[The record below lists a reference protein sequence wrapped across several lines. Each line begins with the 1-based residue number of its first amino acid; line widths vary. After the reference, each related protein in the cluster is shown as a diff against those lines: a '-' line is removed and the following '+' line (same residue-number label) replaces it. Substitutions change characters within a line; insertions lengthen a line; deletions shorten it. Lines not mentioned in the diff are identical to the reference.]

1 MSNAK
6 YISYVQSTKFNEK
19 WKVEIWDTSYTTGAS
34 TEIATSSPPILNYE
48 SQNDKRYASIKGSS
62 LSVPIIVDNSTLENW
77 LFNDVQLAKEERFY
91 CHLYKW
97 NTSTNLY
104 EVYWIGVL
112 LHDLNQREDAAYPY
126 TYELKFT
133 DGLARLKD
141 FKFTELADPTNALSY
156 TPQTLNWYLW
166 QCLQYTPIYFRIT
179 ILDTLYSNSVN
190 FYEYNMVVS
199 GTHWSTNV
207 DPLDETTVY
216 PKAFC
221 NTLSNGQLEAFSF
234 YDILEQILMLFDA
247 RIILAKGYFHII
259 SRNNYTNASWK
270 ERKYLAD
277 STYLGQTLVAWDS
290 NINQTSE
297 WASSGTNCWQ
307 YFPAIKTAR
316 RKFNTQ
322 NVSIVYASSNLFH
335 TTLYP
340 LHIGQISGGKLLQFT
355 SKLNLRTR
363 LINILLPLSG
373 SYYKCEIQ
381 FKVGAYYLKTNPST
395 NEVTWT
401 TSSASRYILDIPCID
416 YLFDFS
422 INIITPILPSGTNT
436 NATIIVTDVDF
447 ISSFGTTLLT
457 QTINE
462 WDGSFSSGGTI
473 KSTFNVIADSTSLNY
488 YNASANGNNYISYE
502 VDSIS
507 GLINSE
513 DIELPESFL
522 GDNNKGLNGS
532 LYTGS
537 KFAPQI
543 STAQW
548 KTDGGGTAYDI
559 NELLLIETIAP
570 QYYPNP
576 RYQGNLITNGHP
588 YDRYLYQEDYYILNG
603 GELNL
608 ESMEWSGEWFKI
620 YRNISTIDTHGGVEI
635 EQGGGNQSEF
645 ASLNQGIRN
654 EQRRESYYDSERI
667 IAPITETLTGTK
679 TAIKATVL
687 RDLKDGDKIIL
698 IPSYAGDIVECEL
711 SADISISD
719 SEIPI
724 ISQTF
729 TDDIPAGSLIFV
741 PFNKPVLDTM
751 RVNGLAMFDGNVN
764 FDGIPTSD
772 PHINGRIYRDGSHN
786 LKISNG

>member
-1 MSNAK
+1 MSNPK
-6 YISYVQSTKFNEK
+6 YITYVQSTKFNEK
-19 WKVEIWDTSYTTGAS
+19 WKVEIWDTDYTIGPS

-62 LSVPIIVDNSTLENW
+62 LSIPIIVDNSTLETW
-77 LFNDVQLAKEERFY
+77 LFNQVQLAKEERFY

-104 EVYWIGVL
+104 ELYWIGVL

-141 FKFTELADPTNALSY
+141 FRFTELADTTNALSY
-156 TPQTLNWYLW
+156 TPQTLNWYLYE
-166 QCLQYTPIYFRIT
+166 CLKRTPF
-179 ILDTLYSNSVN
+179 YSRVSAGTQFYGSSVN
-190 FYEYNMVVS
+190 FYEYNMVTS

-207 DPLDETTVY
+207 DPLDQTTVY

-234 YDILEQILMLFDA
+234 YDILEQILTLFDA
-247 RIILAKGYFHII
+247 RIILAQPYFRII

-270 ERKYLAD
+270 ERTYLAD
-277 STYLGQTLVAWDS
+277 GSFEAQTLVAWDS
-290 NINQTSE
+290 NINQSIE
-297 WASSGTNCWQ
+297 WASSGQNCWQ
-307 YFPAIKTAR
+307 YFPAIKSAR
-316 RKFNTQ
+316 RNFNTT
-322 NVSIVYASSNLFH
+322 NVNLVYASSNVFDN
-335 TTLYP
+335 TLNPSYVGD
-340 LHIGQISGGKLLQFT
+340 IIGGKQMQILGDFNLKKIGSTGVGMSGHYFT
-355 SKLNLRTR
+355 VKIKIKVGNYYLNLNT
-363 LINILLPLSG
+363 
-373 SYYKCEIQ
+373 
-381 FKVGAYYLKTNPST
+381 ST
-395 NEVTWT
+395 NVLSWSTN
-401 TSSASRYILDIPCID
+401 SGNRYVLNIPVIS
-416 YLFDFS
+416 FNSIFS
-422 INIITPILPSGTNT
+422 VNIITPPLPSGTHINAEILATDMYFDDGWSVYTMTQNTYIWEET
-436 NATIIVTDVDF
+436 NAGIWHFASIPNTSIF
-447 ISSFGTTLLT
+447 KF
-457 QTINE
+457 
-462 WDGSFSSGGTI
+462 
-473 KSTFNVIADSTSLNY
+473 FNSNID
-488 YNASANGNNYISYE
+488 ANSISYE

-513 DIELPESFL
+513 DIELPESFI
-522 GDNNKGLNGS
+522 GDNNKGANGS

-537 KFAPQI
+537 KFAPLI
-543 STAQW
+543 STASW

-588 YDRYLYQEDYYILNG
+588 YNRYLYQSDYYILNG

-620 YRNISTIDTHGGVEI
+620 YKNISTIDTHGGVEI
-635 EQGGGNQSEF
+635 EEGGNTTAGF

-654 EQRRESYYDSERI
+654 QQRRGNYYDAERI
-667 IAPITETLTGTK
+667 VAGITETLTGTK

-687 RDLKDGDKIIL
+687 RALKDGDKIIL
-698 IPSYAGDIVECEL
+698 IPSFSGDIVECEL
-711 SADISISD
+711 SADIAVSN

-729 TDDIPAGSLIFV
+729 TEDIPAGSLIFV
-741 PFNKPVLDTM
+741 PFNKPVLDTL
-751 RVNGLAMFDGNVN
+751 RVNGLAMFDGNLS

-772 PHINGRIYRDGSHN
+772 PHINGRVYRDGSHN

>member
-1 MSNAK
+1 MSNPR

-19 WKVEIWDTSYTTGAS
+19 WKVEIWDTSYTTGPS

-48 SQNDKRYASIKGSS
+48 SQNDKRYAGIKGSS
-62 LSVPIIVDNSTLENW
+62 LSVPIIVDNSSLENW

-97 NTSTNLY
+97 NTSTSIY
-104 EVYWIGVL
+104 ELYWIGVL

-141 FKFTELADPTNALSY
+141 FKFTDLADTTNALSY
-156 TPQTLNWYLW
+156 TPQTLNWYLYE
-166 QCLQYTPIYFRIT
+166 CLKRTPFYFRVSSGT
-179 ILDTLYSNSVN
+179 QLYGSSVN
-190 FYEYNMVVS
+190 FYEYNMVTS

-221 NTLSNGQLEAFSF
+221 KTLSNGQLEAFSF
-234 YDILEQILMLFDA
+234 YDILEQILTLFDA
-247 RIILAKGYFHII
+247 RIILAQPYFRII

-270 ERKYLAD
+270 ERTYLAD
-277 STYLGQTLVAWDS
+277 GTFEAQTLVAWDS

-316 RKFNTQ
+316 RKFNTN
-322 NVSIVYASSNLFH
+322 NVNLIYPSSNIFDNNLNPLHRGDIIGGKQMQFNGRFKCVSVYASAI
-335 TTLYP
+335 YP
-340 LHIGQISGGKLLQFT
+340 ETYISIDIK
-355 SKLNLRTR
+355 
-363 LINILLPLSG
+363 
-373 SYYKCEIQ
+373 
-381 FKVGAYYLKTNPST
+381 FKVGNYYLKLDLTTRALSWST
-395 NEVTWT
+395 N
-401 TSSASRYILDIPCID
+401 SSNRYNIELPIFN
-416 YLFDFS
+416 LNFDFS
-422 INIITPILPSGTNT
+422 INIITPVLPSGVNVDAEIEVTNIVYYMNIWNVKT
-436 NATIIVTDVDF
+436 LSQTGARWEGLPANYPIITIDAIAN
-447 ISSFGTTLLT
+447 SSFLNFYNGTND
-457 QTINE
+457 Q
-462 WDGSFSSGGTI
+462 
-473 KSTFNVIADSTSLNY
+473 
-488 YNASANGNNYISYE
+488 NYIGYE

-513 DIELPESFL
+513 DIELPESYL

-576 RYQGNLITNGHP
+576 RYQGNLITNGDP
-588 YDRYLYQEDYYILNG
+588 FNRYLYQSDYYILNG

-635 EQGGGNQSEF
+635 EQGGSSQSEF

-654 EQRRESYYDSERI
+654 EQRRENYYDSERI
-667 IAPITETLTGTK
+667 IGAITETLSGTE

-687 RDLKDGDKIIL
+687 RNLKDGDKIIL
-698 IPSYAGDIVECEL
+698 IPSYSGDIVECEL
-711 SADISISD
+711 SADIAVDD

-751 RVNGLAMFDGNVN
+751 RVNGLAMFDGNIS

-772 PHINGRIYRDGSHN
+772 PHINGRVYRDGFHN

>member
-1 MSNAK
+1 MSNPK

-19 WKVEIWDTSYTTGAS
+19 WKVEIWDTSYTTGPS

-91 CHLYKW
+91 AHLYKW
-97 NTSTNLY
+97 NTSTSIY
-104 EVYWIGVL
+104 ELYWIGVL

-141 FKFTELADPTNALSY
+141 FKFTELADSTNALSY
-156 TPQTLNWYLW
+156 TPQTLNWYLYE
-166 QCLQYTPIYFRIT
+166 CLKRTPF
-179 ILDTLYSNSVN
+179 YSRVSAGTQFYGSSVN
-190 FYEYNMVVS
+190 FYEYNMVNS
-199 GTHWSTNV
+199 GTHWYTNV
-207 DPLDETTVY
+207 DPLDQTSVY

-221 NTLSNGQLEAFSF
+221 KTISNGQLEAFSF

-247 RIILAKGYFHII
+247 RIILAQPYFRII

-270 ERKYLAD
+270 ERTYLAD
-277 STYLGQTLVAWDS
+277 GSFEAQTLVAWDS

-307 YFPAIKTAR
+307 YFPAIKSAKR
-316 RKFNTQ
+316 HFNTT
-322 NVSIVYASSNLFH
+322 NVNLVYPSSNVFDD
-335 TTLYP
+335 TNKP
-340 LHIGQISGGKLLQFT
+340 SHIGDIVGGKQMQILGNFNLKKIGSTGTGVSGHYFT
-355 SKLNLRTR
+355 VKIKIKVGNYYLNLNT
-363 LINILLPLSG
+363 
-373 SYYKCEIQ
+373 
-381 FKVGAYYLKTNPST
+381 ST
-395 NEVTWT
+395 NVLSWSTN
-401 TSSASRYILDIPCID
+401 SGNRYVLDIPVIS
-416 YLFDFS
+416 FDSIFS
-422 INIITPILPSGTNT
+422 LNIITPTLPNGTHT
-436 NATIIVTDVDF
+436 NAEITATDMFFNDSWSVY
-447 ISSFGTTLLT
+447 TMT
-457 QTINE
+457 QNTYIWQETNAGI
-462 WDGSFSSGGTI
+462 WHFASIPNTSIF
-473 KSTFNVIADSTSLNY
+473 KFFNSNIDS
-488 YNASANGNNYISYE
+488 NYISYE
-502 VDSIS
+502 VDSIN

-513 DIELPESFL
+513 DIELSESFL
-522 GDNNKGLNGS
+522 GDNNKGSNGS

-588 YDRYLYQEDYYILNG
+588 YNRYLYQSDYYILNG

-620 YRNISTIDTHGGVEI
+620 YKNISTIDTHGGVEI
-635 EQGGGNQSEF
+635 EEGGNTTAEF

-654 EQRRESYYDSERI
+654 EQRRESYYDAERI
-667 IAPITETLTGTK
+667 VAGITETLTGTK
-679 TAIKATVL
+679 TVIKASVL
-687 RDLKDGDKIIL
+687 RALKDGDKIIL
-698 IPSYAGDIVECEL
+698 IPSFSGDIVECEL
-711 SADISISD
+711 SADIAVND
-719 SEIPI
+719 TEIPI

-741 PFNKPVLDTM
+741 PFNKPVLNTV
-751 RVNGLAMFDGNVN
+751 RVNGLAMFDGNLS

-772 PHINGRIYRDGSHN
+772 PHINGRVYRDGSHN

>member
-1 MSNAK
+1 MSNPK

-62 LSVPIIVDNSTLENW
+62 LSVPIIVDYSTLENW

-104 EVYWIGVL
+104 EIYWIGVL

-141 FKFTELADPTNALSY
+141 FKFTELADSTNPLSY

-221 NTLSNGQLEAFSF
+221 NTLSNGQLEAFTF

-259 SRNNYTNASWK
+259 SRNNYNNASWK

-290 NINQTSE
+290 DINQTDE
-297 WASSGTNCWQ
+297 WASSGTNVWQ

-316 RKFNTQ
+316 RKFNTNNDSLVGQ
-322 NVSIVYASSNLFH
+322 STNIFH
-335 TTLYP
+335 DLSPLYP
-340 LHIGQISGGKLLQFT
+340 TYTGTISGGKQMSFISRFHCEITAPALAIFGGT
-355 SKLNLRTR
+355 NYFK
-363 LINILLPLSG
+363 I
-373 SYYKCEIQ
+373 EIQ
-381 FKVGAYYLKTNPST
+381 FNVGSYYLKTNRTTGELSWT
-395 NEVTWT
+395 T
-401 TSSASRYILDIPCID
+401 TSSDTFYIEIPVTNTI
-416 YLFDFS
+416 FDFV
-422 INIITPILPSGTNT
+422 INIVTPLLPLGTNT
-436 NATIIVTDVDF
+436 NALINTTSINFFYITSNILLSQSGNIWSNGTL
-447 ISSFGTTLLT
+447 ISCFFDSVK
-457 QTINE
+457 
-462 WDGSFSSGGTI
+462 D
-473 KSTFNVIADSTSLNY
+473 STFLTFFNNT
-488 YNASANGNNYISYE
+488 NANNYISYE
-502 VDSIS
+502 VDSTS

-513 DIELPESFL
+513 DIELPESYL

-537 KFAPQI
+537 KYAPQI

-576 RYQGNLITNGHP
+576 RYQGNIITNGDP
-588 YDRYLYQEDYYILNG
+588 FNRYLYQEDYYILNG

-620 YRNISTIDTHGGVEI
+620 YRNVSTVDTHGGVEI
-635 EQGGGNQSEF
+635 EQGGGTTRDL

-654 EQRRESYYDSERI
+654 NQKSIGYYNTERI
-667 IAPITETLTGTK
+667 VAAVTDTISGT
-679 TAIKATVL
+679 ASDINCTVL
-687 RDLKDGDKIIL
+687 RDLKAGDNIII
-698 IPSYAGDIVECEL
+698 IPSYSGDIVECE
-711 SADISISD
+711 ISTDCNNGD
-719 SEIPI
+719 SHIGI
-724 ISQTF
+724 VSQTF
-729 TDDIPAGSLIFV
+729 TDDIPSGSLIFV
-741 PFNKPVLDTM
+741 PFNKPVLDTLRM
-751 RVNGLAMFDGNVN
+751 NGILKLGVNLDVSNL
-764 FDGIPTSD
+764 PTSD
-772 PHINGRIYRDGSHN
+772 PGIVGLLWKSGDT
-786 LKISNG
+786 LKIST

>member
-1 MSNAK
+1 MSNPK

-19 WKVEIWDTSYTTGAS
+19 WKVEIWDTNYITGPS

-91 CHLYKW
+91 AHLYKW
-97 NTSTNLY
+97 NTSTSIY
-104 EVYWIGVL
+104 ELYWIGVL

-141 FKFTELADPTNALSY
+141 FKFTELADSTNALSY
-156 TPQTLNWYLW
+156 TIQTLNWYLYE
-166 QCLQYTPIYFRIT
+166 CLKRTPFYSRVSAGT
-179 ILDTLYSNSVN
+179 QLYGTSVN
-190 FYEYNMVVS
+190 FYEYNMVNS
-199 GTHWSTNV
+199 GTHWYTNI
-207 DPLDETTVY
+207 DPLDQTSVY

-221 NTLSNGQLEAFSF
+221 KTISNGQLEAFSF

-247 RIILAKGYFHII
+247 RIILAQPYFRII

-270 ERKYLAD
+270 ERTYLAD
-277 STYLGQTLVAWDS
+277 GSFEAQTLVAWDS
-290 NINQTSE
+290 NINQSTE
-297 WASSGTNCWQ
+297 WASSGQNCWQ
-307 YFPAIKTAR
+307 YFPAIKTAKR
-316 RKFNTQ
+316 HFNTTNINLIYAGS
-322 NVSIVYASSNLFH
+322 NVFDN
-335 TTLYP
+335 TNKP
-340 LHIGQISGGKLLQFT
+340 LHRGDIIGGKQMQILGDFNLTCIGTLSVLDRFFIKIKIQVGNYY
-355 SKLNLRTR
+355 LNL
-363 LINILLPLSG
+363 
-373 SYYKCEIQ
+373 
-381 FKVGAYYLKTNPST
+381 NPST
-395 NEVTWT
+395 NVLSWSTN
-401 TSSASRYILDIPCID
+401 SASRYNLEITIISGN
-416 YLFDFS
+416 FNFS
-422 INIITPILPSGTNT
+422 LNIITPALPNGIHTDAQITATDIYYRAIRGLYTLSQRTYIWENTTYNIEWNFASIPNTSIFKYYNT
-436 NATIIVTDVDF
+436 NK
-447 ISSFGTTLLT
+447 
-457 QTINE
+457 E
-462 WDGSFSSGGTI
+462 
-473 KSTFNVIADSTSLNY
+473 
-488 YNASANGNNYISYE
+488 NNYISYE
-502 VDSIS
+502 VDSIN

-513 DIELPESFL
+513 DIELPESYL
-522 GDNNKGLNGS
+522 GDNNKGSNGA

-543 STAQW
+543 STSSW

-588 YDRYLYQEDYYILNG
+588 YNRYLYQSDYYILNG

-635 EQGGGNQSEF
+635 EQEGNNQSQL
-645 ASLNQGIRN
+645 ANLNQGIRN
-654 EQRRESYYDSERI
+654 EQRREDYYDNERI
-667 IAPITETLTGTK
+667 IGAVTSTISGT
-679 TAIKATVL
+679 TADIQSTVL
-687 RDLKDGDKIIL
+687 RNLLDGDKLII
-698 IPSYAGDIVECEL
+698 IPSYSGDIVEVEL
-711 SADISISD
+711 ASNCAIGDTAIQ
-719 SEIPI
+719 I

-729 TDDIPAGSLIFV
+729 TENIPAGSLIFV
-741 PFNKPVLDTM
+741 PFNKPVLDTL
-751 RVNGLAMFDGNVN
+751 RVNGLAMFDGNLS

-772 PHINGRIYRDGSHN
+772 PHINGRVYRDGSHN

>member
-1 MSNAK
+1 MSNPK

-19 WKVEIWDTSYTTGAS
+19 WKVEIWDTSYTTGPS

-77 LFNDVQLAKEERFY
+77 LFNQVQLAKEERFY

-97 NTSTNLY
+97 DPINNLY
-104 EVYWIGVL
+104 NLYWIGVL

-156 TPQTLNWYLW
+156 TPQTLNWYLYE
-166 QCLQYTPIYFRIT
+166 CLKRTPF
-179 ILDTLYSNSVN
+179 YSRVSAGTQFYGSSVN
-190 FYEYNMVVS
+190 FYEYNMVTS

-234 YDILEQILMLFDA
+234 YDILEQILTLFDA
-247 RIILAKGYFHII
+247 RIILAQPYFRII

-270 ERKYLAD
+270 ERTYLAD
-277 STYLGQTLVAWDS
+277 GTFEAQTSVAWDS

-322 NVSIVYASSNLFH
+322 NASIVGSSKNILH
-335 TTLYP
+335 NTDYP
-340 LHIGQISGGKLLQFT
+340 IRIGDISGGKQMQFIT
-355 SKLNLRTR
+355 QIHGSAFSNGA
-363 LINILLPLSG
+363 IPYSYQILSI
-373 SYYKCEIQ
+373 S
-381 FKVGAYYLKTNPST
+381 FNVGIYYLKNNPI
-395 NEVTWT
+395 NGNLTWT
-401 TSSASRYILDIPCID
+401 TSSSDRYILEIPWVQ
-416 YLFDFS
+416 YSYDF
-422 INIITPILPSGTNT
+422 IVNIITPLLPGGVHTNASIKVTNVAVFDASGT
-436 NATIIVTDVDF
+436 
-447 ISSFGTTLLT
+447 SSLALSQSANVWSGTVP
-457 QTINE
+457 
-462 WDGSFSSGGTI
+462 
-473 KSTFNVIADSTSLNY
+473 STGLSLDITYTANVDSTSLIY
-488 YNASANGNNYISYE
+488 YNNTKDQNYISYE
-502 VDSIS
+502 VDSTS

-513 DIELPESFL
+513 DIELIESYL
-522 GDNNKGLNGS
+522 GDNIKGSNGS

-537 KFAPQI
+537 KFAPLI

-570 QYYPNP
+570 QIYPNP

-588 YDRYLYQEDYYILNG
+588 YDRYLYQGDSYILNG

-635 EQGGGNQSEF
+635 EQGGGESTAISSNTF
-645 ASLNQGIRN
+645 AIRN
-654 EQRRESYYDSERI
+654 NQRAIGQYNAERI
-667 IAPITETLTGTK
+667 IGPITETLSGTE

-687 RDLKDGDKIIL
+687 RDLKDGDKIIQYQVMQA
-698 IPSYAGDIVECEL
+698 I
-711 SADISISD
+711 
-719 SEIPI
+719 
-724 ISQTF
+724 
-729 TDDIPAGSLIFV
+729 
-741 PFNKPVLDTM
+741 
-751 RVNGLAMFDGNVN
+751 
-764 FDGIPTSD
+764 
-772 PHINGRIYRDGSHN
+772 
-786 LKISNG
+786 

>member
-6 YISYVQSTKFNEK
+6 YITYVQSTKFNEK
-19 WKVEIWDTSYTTGAS
+19 WKVEIWDTDYITGPS

-62 LSVPIIVDNSTLENW
+62 LSVPIIVDNSTLETW
-77 LFNDVQLAKEERFY
+77 LFNQVQLAKEERFY

-104 EVYWIGVL
+104 ELYWIGVL

-141 FKFTELADPTNALSY
+141 FRFTELADPTNALSY
-156 TPQTLNWYLW
+156 TPQTLNWYLYE
-166 QCLQYTPIYFRIT
+166 CLKRTPF
-179 ILDTLYSNSVN
+179 YSRVSAGTQFYGSSVN

-207 DPLDETTVY
+207 DPLDQTTVY

-247 RIILAKGYFHII
+247 RIILAQPYFRII

-270 ERKYLAD
+270 ERTYLANG
-277 STYLGQTLVAWDS
+277 SFEAQTLVAWDS

-297 WASSGTNCWQ
+297 WASSGQNCWQ
-307 YFPAIKTAR
+307 YFPAIKSAR
-316 RKFNTQ
+316 RNFNTN
-322 NVSIVYASSNLFH
+322 NVNLVYASSNVFDN
-335 TTLYP
+335 TLNPSYVGD
-340 LHIGQISGGKLLQFT
+340 IIGGKQMQILGDFNLKKIGSTGVGMSGHYFT
-355 SKLNLRTR
+355 VKIKVQVGNYFLNLNT
-363 LINILLPLSG
+363 
-373 SYYKCEIQ
+373 
-381 FKVGAYYLKTNPST
+381 ST
-395 NEVTWT
+395 NVLTWST
-401 TSSASRYILDIPCID
+401 NSSNRYVLTIPVIS
-416 YLFDFS
+416 FNSIFS
-422 INIITPILPSGTNT
+422 VNIITPTLPSGTHINAEILATDMYFDDGWSVFTMTQNTYIWEET
-436 NATIIVTDVDF
+436 NAGIWHFASIPNTSIF
-447 ISSFGTTLLT
+447 KF
-457 QTINE
+457 
-462 WDGSFSSGGTI
+462 
-473 KSTFNVIADSTSLNY
+473 FNSNID
-488 YNASANGNNYISYE
+488 ANSISYE

-513 DIELPESFL
+513 DIELPESFI
-522 GDNNKGLNGS
+522 GDNNKGANGS

-537 KFAPQI
+537 KFAPLI
-543 STAQW
+543 STASW

-588 YDRYLYQEDYYILNG
+588 YDRYLYQSDYYILNG

-620 YRNISTIDTHGGVEI
+620 YKNISTIDTHGGVEI
-635 EQGGGNQSEF
+635 EEGGNTTAGF

-654 EQRRESYYDSERI
+654 QQRRGNYYDAERI
-667 IAPITETLTGTK
+667 VAGITETLTGTK
-679 TAIKATVL
+679 TTIKATVL

-711 SADISISD
+711 SADIAISD
-719 SEIPI
+719 TEIPI

-751 RVNGLAMFDGNVN
+751 RVNGLAIFDGNIS

-772 PHINGRIYRDGSHN
+772 PHIEGRLYREGSHN

>member
-1 MSNAK
+1 MSNPK

-19 WKVEIWDTSYTTGAS
+19 WKLEIWDTSYTTGPS

-141 FKFTELADPTNALSY
+141 FRFTELADSTNALSY

-221 NTLSNGQLEAFSF
+221 NTLSNGELEAFTF

-277 STYLGQTLVAWDS
+277 STYVGQTLVAWDS
-290 NINQTSE
+290 IINQTSE

-307 YFPAIKTAR
+307 YFPAIKSAR
-316 RKFNTQ
+316 RKFNTN
-322 NVSIVYASSNLFH
+322 NVNLIYPSSNIFDNNLNPLHRGDIIGGKQMQFNGRFKCVSVYASAI
-335 TTLYP
+335 YP
-340 LHIGQISGGKLLQFT
+340 ETYISIDIK
-355 SKLNLRTR
+355 
-363 LINILLPLSG
+363 
-373 SYYKCEIQ
+373 
-381 FKVGAYYLKTNPST
+381 FKVGNYYLKLDLTTRALSWST
-395 NEVTWT
+395 N
-401 TSSASRYILDIPCID
+401 SSNRYNIELPIFN
-416 YLFDFS
+416 LNFDFS
-422 INIITPILPSGTNT
+422 INIITPVLPSGVNVD
-436 NATIIVTDVDF
+436 AEIEVTDIVYYMNIWNVKTLSQTGAMWEGLPANYPIITIDA
-447 ISSFGTTLLT
+447 IANSSFLNFYNGTND
-457 QTINE
+457 Q
-462 WDGSFSSGGTI
+462 
-473 KSTFNVIADSTSLNY
+473 
-488 YNASANGNNYISYE
+488 NYIGYE

-513 DIELPESFL
+513 DIELPESYL

-576 RYQGNLITNGHP
+576 RYQGNLITNGDP
-588 YDRYLYQEDYYILNG
+588 FNRYLYQGDSYILNG

-635 EQGGGNQSEF
+635 EEGGNTTSAF

-654 EQRRESYYDSERI
+654 EQRRESYYDAERI
-667 IAPITETLTGTK
+667 IGAITDTLTGTE
-679 TAIKATVL
+679 TAIKTTVL

-711 SADISISD
+711 SADIAVND
-719 SEIPI
+719 TEIPI

-751 RVNGLAMFDGNVN
+751 RVNGLAMFDGNIS

-772 PHINGRIYRDGSHN
+772 PHINGRVYRDGSHN

>member
-19 WKVEIWDTSYTTGAS
+19 WKLEIWDTSYITGPS

-141 FKFTELADPTNALSY
+141 FRFTELADTTNALSY

-221 NTLSNGQLEAFSF
+221 NTLSNGELEAFTF

-307 YFPAIKTAR
+307 YFPAIKSAR
-316 RKFNTQ
+316 RKFNTN
-322 NVSIVYASSNLFH
+322 NVNLIYPSSNIFDNTLNPLHRGDIIGGKQMQFNGRFKCVSVYASAI
-335 TTLYP
+335 YP
-340 LHIGQISGGKLLQFT
+340 ETYISIDIK
-355 SKLNLRTR
+355 
-363 LINILLPLSG
+363 
-373 SYYKCEIQ
+373 
-381 FKVGAYYLKTNPST
+381 FKVGNYYLKLDLTTRELSWST
-395 NEVTWT
+395 N
-401 TSSASRYILDIPCID
+401 SSNRYNIELPIFN
-416 YLFDFS
+416 LNFDFS
-422 INIITPILPSGTNT
+422 INIITPVLPSGVNVD
-436 NATIIVTDVDF
+436 AEIEVTDIVYYMNIWNVKTLSQTGARWEGLPANYPIITIDA
-447 ISSFGTTLLT
+447 IANSSFLNFYNGTND
-457 QTINE
+457 Q
-462 WDGSFSSGGTI
+462 
-473 KSTFNVIADSTSLNY
+473 
-488 YNASANGNNYISYE
+488 NYIGYE

-513 DIELPESFL
+513 DIELPESYL

-576 RYQGNLITNGHP
+576 RYQGNLITNGNP
-588 YDRYLYQEDYYILNG
+588 YDRYLYQGDSYILNG

-635 EQGGGNQSEF
+635 EEGGNTTSAF

-711 SADISISD
+711 SADIAISD
-719 SEIPI
+719 TEIPI

-751 RVNGLAMFDGNVN
+751 RVNGLAIFDGNVN
-764 FDGIPTSD
+764 MNALPTSD
-772 PHINGRIYRDGSHN
+772 PHINGRVYRDGSHN

>member
-1 MSNAK
+1 MSNPK

-19 WKVEIWDTSYTTGAS
+19 WKVEIWDTSYTTGSS

-77 LFNDVQLAKEERFY
+77 LFNQVQLAKEERFY

-97 NTSTNLY
+97 NTSTNIY
-104 EVYWIGVL
+104 ELYWIGVL

-141 FKFTELADPTNALSY
+141 FKFTELADTTNALSY
-156 TPQTLNWYLW
+156 TPQTLNWYLYE
-166 QCLQYTPIYFRIT
+166 CLKRTPFYFRVSAGT
-179 ILDTLYSNSVN
+179 QFYGSSVN

-207 DPLDETTVY
+207 DPLDQTTVY

-221 NTLSNGQLEAFSF
+221 KTLSNGQLEAFSF
-234 YDILEQILMLFDA
+234 YDILEQILILFDA
-247 RIILAKGYFHII
+247 RIILAQPYFRII
-259 SRNNYTNASWK
+259 SRNNYINASWK
-270 ERKYLAD
+270 ERTYLAD
-277 STYLGQTLVAWDS
+277 GTFEAQTLVAWDS

-307 YFPAIKTAR
+307 YFPAIKSAR
-316 RKFNTQ
+316 RNFNTT
-322 NVSIVYASSNLFH
+322 NVNLVYASSNVFDN
-335 TTLYP
+335 TLNPSYVGD
-340 LHIGQISGGKLLQFT
+340 IIGGKQMQILGDFNLKKIGSTGVGMSGHYFT
-355 SKLNLRTR
+355 VKIKIKVGNYYLNLNT
-363 LINILLPLSG
+363 
-373 SYYKCEIQ
+373 
-381 FKVGAYYLKTNPST
+381 ST
-395 NEVTWT
+395 NVLSWSTN
-401 TSSASRYILDIPCID
+401 SGNRYVLNIPVIS
-416 YLFDFS
+416 FNSIFS
-422 INIITPILPSGTNT
+422 INIITPTLPSGTHINAEILATDMYFYDGWSVYTMTQNT
-436 NATIIVTDVDF
+436 YIWEEINAGIWHFASIPNTSIF
-447 ISSFGTTLLT
+447 KF
-457 QTINE
+457 
-462 WDGSFSSGGTI
+462 
-473 KSTFNVIADSTSLNY
+473 FNSNID
-488 YNASANGNNYISYE
+488 ANSISYE

-513 DIELPESFL
+513 DIELPESFI
-522 GDNNKGLNGS
+522 GDNNKGANGS

-543 STAQW
+543 STASW

-559 NELLLIETIAP
+559 NELLLIEIIAP
-570 QYYPNP
+570 QYYANP

-588 YDRYLYQEDYYILNG
+588 YDRYLYQSDYYILNG

-635 EQGGGNQSEF
+635 EEGGNTTAEF
-645 ASLNQGIRN
+645 ASLNQGVRN
-654 EQRRESYYDSERI
+654 QQRRGNYYDAERI
-667 IAPITETLTGTK
+667 VAGITETLTGTK

-711 SADISISD
+711 SANIAVSD

-729 TDDIPAGSLIFV
+729 TEDIPAGSLIFV

-751 RVNGLAMFDGNVN
+751 RVNGLAMFDGNLS
-764 FDGIPTSD
+764 FDGLPTSD
-772 PHINGRIYRDGSHN
+772 PHINGRVYRDGSHN

>member
-1 MSNAK
+1 MSNPK

-19 WKVEIWDTSYTTGAS
+19 WKVEIWDTNYITGPS

-91 CHLYKW
+91 AHLYKW
-97 NTSTNLY
+97 NTSESIY
-104 EVYWIGVL
+104 ELYWIGVL

-141 FKFTELADPTNALSY
+141 FKFTELADSTNALSY
-156 TPQTLNWYLW
+156 TIQTLNWYLYE
-166 QCLQYTPIYFRIT
+166 CLKRTPFYSRVSAGT
-179 ILDTLYSNSVN
+179 QLYGTSVN
-190 FYEYNMVVS
+190 FYEYNMVNS
-199 GTHWSTNV
+199 GTHWYTNI
-207 DPLDETTVY
+207 DPLDQTSVY

-221 NTLSNGQLEAFSF
+221 KTISNGQLEAFSF

-247 RIILAKGYFHII
+247 RIILAQPYFRII

-270 ERKYLAD
+270 ERTYLAD
-277 STYLGQTLVAWDS
+277 GSYEAQTLVAWDS
-290 NINQTSE
+290 NINQSTE
-297 WASSGTNCWQ
+297 WASSGQNCWQ
-307 YFPAIKTAR
+307 YFPAIKTAKR
-316 RKFNTQ
+316 HFNTT
-322 NVSIVYASSNLFH
+322 NVNLVYPSSNVFDD
-335 TTLYP
+335 TNKP
-340 LHIGQISGGKLLQFT
+340 SHIGDIVGGKQMQILGNFNLKKIGSTGTGVSGHYFRV
-355 SKLNLRTR
+355 KIKIKVGNYYLNLNT
-363 LINILLPLSG
+363 
-373 SYYKCEIQ
+373 
-381 FKVGAYYLKTNPST
+381 ST
-395 NEVTWT
+395 NVLSWSTN
-401 TSSASRYILDIPCID
+401 SGNRYVLDIPVIS
-416 YLFDFS
+416 FDSIFS
-422 INIITPILPSGTNT
+422 LNIITPTLPNGTHT
-436 NATIIVTDVDF
+436 NAEITATDMFFNDSWS
-447 ISSFGTTLLT
+447 IYTMTQNTYIWEETTAGIWHFASIPNT
-457 QTINE
+457 SI
-462 WDGSFSSGGTI
+462 F
-473 KSTFNVIADSTSLNY
+473 KFFNSNID
-488 YNASANGNNYISYE
+488 NNYISYE
-502 VDSIS
+502 VDSIN

-513 DIELPESFL
+513 DIELSESFL
-522 GDNNKGLNGS
+522 GDNNKGANGS

-588 YDRYLYQEDYYILNG
+588 YNRYLYQSDYYILNG

-635 EQGGGNQSEF
+635 EQEGSNRSEL

-654 EQRRESYYDSERI
+654 EQRRENYYDTERI
-667 IAPITETLTGTK
+667 IGAVTSTISGT
-679 TAIKATVL
+679 TADIQSTVL
-687 RDLKDGDKIIL
+687 RNLLDGDKLII
-698 IPSYAGDIVECEL
+698 IPSYSGDIVEVEL
-711 SADISISD
+711 ASNCTIGNTAIH
-719 SEIPI
+719 I

-729 TDDIPAGSLIFV
+729 TEDIPAGSLIFV
-741 PFNKPVLDTM
+741 PFNKPVLDTL
-751 RVNGLAMFDGNVN
+751 RVNGLAMFDGNLS

-772 PHINGRIYRDGSHN
+772 PHINGRVYRDGSHN

>member
-1 MSNAK
+1 MSNPK
-6 YISYVQSTKFNEK
+6 YITYVQSTKFNEK
-19 WKVEIWDTSYTTGAS
+19 WKVEIWDTDYTTGPS

-141 FKFTELADPTNALSY
+141 FKFTELADQTNALSY

-259 SRNNYTNASWK
+259 SRNNYNNASWK

-307 YFPAIKTAR
+307 YFPAIKSAR
-316 RKFNTQ
+316 RNFNTN
-322 NVSIVYASSNLFH
+322 NVNLVYPSSNVFDSV
-335 TTLYP
+335 LYP
-340 LHIGQISGGKLLQFT
+340 LRIGDIIGGKQMQILGDFNLFLLAGTT
-355 SKLNLRTR
+355 SPSDHFMIK
-363 LINILLPLSG
+363 I
-373 SYYKCEIQ
+373 KVQ
-381 FKVGAYYLKTNPST
+381 VGAYYLNLNTST
-395 NEVTWT
+395 NVMSWSTN
-401 TSSASRYILDIPCID
+401 SGNRYVLEIPTISGS
-416 YLFDFS
+416 FTFS
-422 INIITPILPSGTNT
+422 LNIITPPLPSGTHN
-436 NATIIVTDVDF
+436 NATIICTDMFYVLPT
-447 ISSFGTTLLT
+447 SSYTYS
-457 QTINE
+457 Q
-462 WDGSFSSGGTI
+462 
-473 KSTFNVIADSTSLNY
+473 STSPTNIWFNTNY
-488 YNASANGNNYISYE
+488 GTWEFASVPNTSIFKFFNSNIDTNSISYE
-502 VDSIS
+502 VDSDS
-507 GLINSE
+507 NLINSE

-522 GDNNKGLNGS
+522 GDNNKGTNGA

-537 KFAPQI
+537 KFAPLI
-543 STAQW
+543 STASW

-570 QYYPNP
+570 QIYPNP

-588 YDRYLYQEDYYILNG
+588 YDRYLYQGDYYILNG

-620 YRNISTIDTHGGVEI
+620 YRNISTINTHGGVEI
-635 EQGGGNQSEF
+635 EEGGNTTSAF

-711 SADISISD
+711 SADIAVSD
-719 SEIPI
+719 TEIPI

-751 RVNGLAMFDGNVN
+751 RVNGLAMFDGNLS

-772 PHINGRIYRDGSHN
+772 PHINGRVYRDGSHN

>member
-1 MSNAK
+1 MSNPK

-19 WKVEIWDTSYTTGAS
+19 WKIQIWDTDYITGPS

-97 NTSTNLY
+97 NTSENLY
-104 EVYWIGVL
+104 ELYWIGVL

-141 FKFTELADPTNALSY
+141 FKFTELADSTNALSY
-156 TPQTLNWYLW
+156 TIQTLNWYLYE
-166 QCLQYTPIYFRIT
+166 CLKRTPFYSRVSAGT
-179 ILDTLYSNSVN
+179 QLYGTSVN
-190 FYEYNMVVS
+190 FYEYNMVNS
-199 GTHWSTNV
+199 GTHWYTNV
-207 DPLDETTVY
+207 DPLDQTSVY

-221 NTLSNGQLEAFSF
+221 KTISNGQLEAFSF

-247 RIILAKGYFHII
+247 RIILAQPYFRII

-270 ERKYLAD
+270 ERTYLAD
-277 STYLGQTLVAWDS
+277 GSFEAQTLVAWDS
-290 NINQTSE
+290 NINQSTE
-297 WASSGTNCWQ
+297 WASSGQNCWQ
-307 YFPAIKTAR
+307 YFPAIKTAKR
-316 RKFNTQ
+316 HFNTT
-322 NVSIVYASSNLFH
+322 NVNLVYPSSNVFDD
-335 TTLYP
+335 TNKP
-340 LHIGQISGGKLLQFT
+340 SHIGDIVGGKQMQILGNFNLKKIGSTGTGVSGHYFT
-355 SKLNLRTR
+355 VKIKIKVGNYYLNLNT
-363 LINILLPLSG
+363 
-373 SYYKCEIQ
+373 
-381 FKVGAYYLKTNPST
+381 ST
-395 NEVTWT
+395 NVLSWSTN
-401 TSSASRYILDIPCID
+401 SGNRYVLDIPVIS
-416 YLFDFS
+416 FDFIFS
-422 INIITPILPSGTNT
+422 LNIITPTLPNGTHT
-436 NATIIVTDVDF
+436 NAEITATDMFFNDSWSVYTMTQNTY
-447 ISSFGTTLLT
+447 IWEETTAGIWHFASIPNT
-457 QTINE
+457 SI
-462 WDGSFSSGGTI
+462 F
-473 KSTFNVIADSTSLNY
+473 KFFNSNID
-488 YNASANGNNYISYE
+488 NNYISYE
-502 VDSIS
+502 VDSIN

-513 DIELPESFL
+513 DIELSESFL
-522 GDNNKGLNGS
+522 GDNNKGSNGS

-588 YDRYLYQEDYYILNG
+588 YNRYLYQSDYYILNG

-620 YRNISTIDTHGGVEI
+620 YKNISTIDTHGGVEI
-635 EQGGGNQSEF
+635 EQEGNNQSQL
-645 ASLNQGIRN
+645 ANLNQGIRN
-654 EQRRESYYDSERI
+654 EQRRENYYDNERI
-667 IAPITETLTGTK
+667 IGAITSTISGT
-679 TAIKATVL
+679 TADIQTTVL
-687 RDLKDGDKIIL
+687 RNLLDGDKLII
-698 IPSYAGDIVECEL
+698 IPSYSGNIVEVEL
-711 SADISISD
+711 ATNCTIGDTSIH
-719 SEIPI
+719 I

-729 TDDIPAGSLIFV
+729 TEDIPAGSLIFV
-741 PFNKPVLDTM
+741 PFNKPVLDTL
-751 RVNGLAMFDGNVN
+751 RVNGLAMFDGNLS

-772 PHINGRIYRDGSHN
+772 PHINGRVYRDGSHN

>member
-6 YISYVQSTKFNEK
+6 YITYVQSTKFNEK
-19 WKVEIWDTSYTTGAS
+19 WKVEIWDTDYTSGAS

-77 LFNDVQLAKEERFY
+77 LFNQVQLAKEERFY

-104 EVYWIGVL
+104 ELYWIGVL

-141 FKFTELADPTNALSY
+141 FRFLELADSTNALSY
-156 TPQTLNWYLW
+156 TPQTLNWYLYE
-166 QCLQYTPIYFRIT
+166 CLKRTPF
-179 ILDTLYSNSVN
+179 YSRVSAGTQFYGSSVN

-234 YDILEQILMLFDA
+234 YDILEQILTLFDA
-247 RIILAKGYFHII
+247 RIILAQPYFRII
-259 SRNNYTNASWK
+259 SRNNYINASWK
-270 ERKYLAD
+270 ERTYLAD
-277 STYLGQTLVAWDS
+277 GTFEAQTLVAWDS
-290 NINQTSE
+290 NINQSTE

-316 RKFNTQ
+316 RKFNTT
-322 NVSIVYASSNLFH
+322 NVNLFLGSNNPFDSSNLPSF
-335 TTLYP
+335 TGSIIGGKQLS
-340 LHIGQISGGKLLQFT
+340 LIGQFNIISNQIT
-355 SKLNLRTR
+355 PPANA
-363 LINILLPLSG
+363 NIICSVR
-373 SYYKCEIQ
+373 IQ
-381 FKVGAYYLKTNPST
+381 VGIYYLKTNPT
-395 NEVTWT
+395 NGNLTWT
-401 TSSASRYILDIPCID
+401 TSSADRYLLDLPIINNN
-416 YLFDFS
+416 F
-422 INIITPILPSGTNT
+422 IAGVNIITPVLPSGTHANAFATVTSILLIT
-436 NATIIVTDVDF
+436 NGRNIN
-447 ISSFGTTLLT
+447 LT
-457 QTINE
+457 QSANTWLNTAVGFIFLTLN
-462 WDGSFSSGGTI
+462 
-473 KSTFNVIADSTSLNY
+473 NSLVFQY
-488 YNASANGNNYISYE
+488 YNSENGNNYISYE
-502 VDSIS
+502 VDSTS

-513 DIELPESFL
+513 DIELLESFL

-537 KFAPQI
+537 KFAPLI

-559 NELLLIETIAP
+559 NNLLLIETIAP
-570 QYYPNP
+570 QLYPNP

-588 YDRYLYQEDYYILNG
+588 YNRYLYQGDSYILNG

-635 EQGGGNQSEF
+635 EQGGNTTSAF

-654 EQRRESYYDSERI
+654 EQRRESYYDAERI
-667 IAPITETLTGTK
+667 IGAITETLTGTK
-679 TAIKATVL
+679 TAIKASVL
-687 RDLKDGDKIIL
+687 RALKDGDKIIL

-711 SADISISD
+711 SADIAVND
-719 SEIPI
+719 TEIPI
-724 ISQTF
+724 ISQSF

-751 RVNGLAMFDGNVN
+751 RVNGLAMFDGNLS
-764 FDGIPTSD
+764 FDGLPTSD
-772 PHINGRIYRDGSHN
+772 PHINGRVYRDGSHN

>member
-1 MSNAK
+1 MSNPK

-48 SQNDKRYASIKGSS
+48 SQNDKRYAGIKGSS

-77 LFNDVQLAKEERFY
+77 LFNQVQLAKEERFY

-97 NTSTNLY
+97 DPINNLY
-104 EVYWIGVL
+104 NLYWIGVL

-141 FKFTELADPTNALSY
+141 FKFTELADTTNALSY
-156 TPQTLNWYLW
+156 TPQTLNWYLYE
-166 QCLQYTPIYFRIT
+166 CLKRTPF
-179 ILDTLYSNSVN
+179 YSRVSAGTQFYGSSVN

-234 YDILEQILMLFDA
+234 YDILEQILTLFDA
-247 RIILAKGYFHII
+247 RIILAQPYFRII
-259 SRNNYTNASWK
+259 SRNNYNNATWK
-270 ERKYLAD
+270 ERTYLAD
-277 STYLGQTLVAWDS
+277 GTFEAQTSVAWDS

-307 YFPAIKTAR
+307 YFPAIKSIT
-316 RKFNTQ
+316 RKFNTS
-322 NVSIVYASSNLFH
+322 NNNLVDSSVNIFISSSTH
-335 TTLYP
+335 TGEIT
-340 LHIGQISGGKLLQFT
+340 GGNKMQIRGSFSFGINYTSGGLNPNDYLQCF
-355 SKLNLRTR
+355 
-363 LINILLPLSG
+363 I
-373 SYYKCEIQ
+373 
-381 FKVGAYYLKTNPST
+381 KVQVGIYYLNTDPITNITS
-395 NEVTWT
+395 WT
-401 TSSASRYILDIPCID
+401 TSSADRYILNIPITSTRF
-416 YLFDFS
+416 LFN
-422 INIITPILPSGTNT
+422 INIITPELPSGQHINSE
-436 NATIIVTDVDF
+436 ILVTGVTYTTV
-447 ISSFGTTLLT
+447 SLFGTSAYALS
-457 QTINE
+457 Q
-462 WDGSFSSGGTI
+462 SSYI
-473 KSTFNVIADSTSLNY
+473 WSDSTYSATFLSVKNSLIFNSYNESSDQNY
-488 YNASANGNNYISYE
+488 LLYRVNNTAS
-502 VDSIS
+502 
-507 GLINSE
+507 LINSE
-513 DIELPESFL
+513 DIEMLESQL
-522 GDNNKGLNGS
+522 GDTIKGANGA

-537 KFAPQI
+537 KFAPLI
-543 STAQW
+543 STGSW

-559 NELLLIETIAP
+559 NNLLLIETIAP
-570 QYYPNP
+570 QIYPNP

-588 YDRYLYQEDYYILNG
+588 YDRYLYQGDSYILNG

-620 YRNISTIDTHGGVEI
+620 YREIINVDVEGNTPI
-635 EQGGGNQSEF
+635 EETPSF
-645 ASLNQGIRN
+645 AGFIADNTTGIYQ
-654 EQRRESYYDSERI
+654 QRKQNGYYSSERI

-698 IPSYAGDIVECEL
+698 IPSYSGDIVECEL
-711 SADISISD
+711 SADIAISD
-719 SEIPI
+719 TEIPI

>member
-19 WKVEIWDTSYTTGAS
+19 WKIEIWDTSYTTGPS

-141 FKFTELADPTNALSY
+141 FRFTELADQTNALSY

-207 DPLDETTVY
+207 DPLDESTVY

-221 NTLSNGQLEAFSF
+221 NTLSNGELEAFSF

-277 STYLGQTLVAWDS
+277 STYVGQTLVAWDS

-307 YFPAIKTAR
+307 YFPAIKSAR
-316 RKFNTQ
+316 RKFNTN
-322 NVSIVYASSNLFH
+322 NVNLIYPSSNIFDNNLNPLHRGDIIGGKQMQFNGRFKCVSVYASAI
-335 TTLYP
+335 YP
-340 LHIGQISGGKLLQFT
+340 ETYISIDIK
-355 SKLNLRTR
+355 
-363 LINILLPLSG
+363 
-373 SYYKCEIQ
+373 
-381 FKVGAYYLKTNPST
+381 FKVGNYYLKLDLTTRALSWST
-395 NEVTWT
+395 NSSNRYNIEVP
-401 TSSASRYILDIPCID
+401 IFNLN
-416 YLFDFS
+416 FDFS
-422 INIITPILPSGTNT
+422 INIITPVLPSGVNVDAEIEVTNIVYYMNIWNVKT
-436 NATIIVTDVDF
+436 LSQTGAMWEGLPANYPIITIDAIAN
-447 ISSFGTTLLT
+447 SSFLNFYNGTND
-457 QTINE
+457 Q
-462 WDGSFSSGGTI
+462 
-473 KSTFNVIADSTSLNY
+473 
-488 YNASANGNNYISYE
+488 NYIGYE

-513 DIELPESFL
+513 DIELPESYL

-588 YDRYLYQEDYYILNG
+588 YDRYLYQGDSYILNG

-635 EQGGGNQSEF
+635 EEGGNTTSAF

-667 IAPITETLTGTK
+667 IAPITETLTGTQ

-687 RDLKDGDKIIL
+687 RDLKNGDKIIL
-698 IPSYAGDIVECEL
+698 IPTYAGDIVECEL
-711 SADISISD
+711 SADIAVND
-719 SEIPI
+719 TEIPI
-724 ISQTF
+724 ISQNF

-751 RVNGLAMFDGNVN
+751 RVNGLAMFDGNLS

-772 PHINGRIYRDGSHN
+772 PHINGRVYRDGSHN

>member
-1 MSNAK
+1 MSNPK

-19 WKVEIWDTSYTTGAS
+19 WKVEIWDTNYITGPS

-62 LSVPIIVDNSTLENW
+62 LSLPIIVDNSTLENW

-91 CHLYKW
+91 AHLYKW
-97 NTSTNLY
+97 NTSTSIY
-104 EVYWIGVL
+104 ELYWIGVL

-141 FKFTELADPTNALSY
+141 FKFTELADSTNALSY
-156 TPQTLNWYLW
+156 TIQTLNWYLYE
-166 QCLQYTPIYFRIT
+166 CLKRTPFYSRVSAGT
-179 ILDTLYSNSVN
+179 QLYGTSVN
-190 FYEYNMVVS
+190 FYEYNMVNS
-199 GTHWSTNV
+199 GTHWYTNV
-207 DPLDETTVY
+207 DPLDQTSVY

-221 NTLSNGQLEAFSF
+221 KTISNGQLEAFSF

-247 RIILAKGYFHII
+247 RIILAQPYFRII

-270 ERKYLAD
+270 ERTYLAD
-277 STYLGQTLVAWDS
+277 GSYEAQTLVAWDS
-290 NINQTSE
+290 NINQSTE
-297 WASSGTNCWQ
+297 WASSGQNCWQ
-307 YFPAIKTAR
+307 YFPAIKTAKR
-316 RKFNTQ
+316 HFNTT
-322 NVSIVYASSNLFH
+322 NVNLVYPSSNVFDN
-335 TTLYP
+335 TNNP
-340 LHIGQISGGKLLQFT
+340 SHIGDIVGGKQMQILGNFNLKKIGSTGTGVSGHYFRV
-355 SKLNLRTR
+355 KIKIKVGNYYLNLNTST
-363 LINILLPLSG
+363 NILSW
-373 SYYKCEIQ
+373 
-381 FKVGAYYLKTNPST
+381 ST
-395 NEVTWT
+395 N
-401 TSSASRYILDIPCID
+401 SGNRYVLDIPVIS
-416 YLFDFS
+416 FDSIFS
-422 INIITPILPSGTNT
+422 LNIITPILPNGTHT
-436 NATIIVTDVDF
+436 NAEITATDMFFNDSWSVYTMTQNTY
-447 ISSFGTTLLT
+447 IWEETTAGIWHFASIPNT
-457 QTINE
+457 SI
-462 WDGSFSSGGTI
+462 F
-473 KSTFNVIADSTSLNY
+473 KFFNSNID
-488 YNASANGNNYISYE
+488 NNYISYE
-502 VDSIS
+502 VDSIN

-513 DIELPESFL
+513 DIELSESFL
-522 GDNNKGLNGS
+522 GDNNKGANGS

-588 YDRYLYQEDYYILNG
+588 YNRYLYQSDYYILNG

-620 YRNISTIDTHGGVEI
+620 YKNISTIDTHGSVEI
-635 EQGGGNQSEF
+635 EQEGSNRSEL

-654 EQRRESYYDSERI
+654 EQRRENYYDTERI
-667 IAPITETLTGTK
+667 IGAVTSTISGT
-679 TAIKATVL
+679 TADVQTTVL
-687 RDLKDGDKIIL
+687 RNLLDGDKLII
-698 IPSYAGDIVECEL
+698 IPSYSGDIVEVEL
-711 SADISISD
+711 ASNCNIGDTAIQ
-719 SEIPI
+719 I

-729 TDDIPAGSLIFV
+729 TEDIPSGSLIFV
-741 PFNKPVLDTM
+741 PFNKPVLDTL
-751 RVNGLAMFDGNVN
+751 RVNGLAMFDGNLS

-772 PHINGRIYRDGSHN
+772 PHINGRVYRDGSHN

>member
-1 MSNAK
+1 MSNPK
-6 YISYVQSTKFNEK
+6 YITYVQSTKFNEK
-19 WKVEIWDTSYTTGAS
+19 WKVEIWDTDYTSGAS

-62 LSVPIIVDNSTLENW
+62 LSVPIIVDNSTLETW
-77 LFNDVQLAKEERFY
+77 LFNQVQLAKEERFY

-97 NTSTNLY
+97 DPIAELYNL
-104 EVYWIGVL
+104 YWIGVL

-141 FKFTELADPTNALSY
+141 FRFLELADTTNALSY

-190 FYEYNMVVS
+190 FYEYNMVSS
-199 GTHWSTNV
+199 GTHWFTNV

-221 NTLSNGQLEAFSF
+221 NTLSNGQLEAFSY

-259 SRNNYTNASWK
+259 SRNNYNNASWK

-290 NINQTSE
+290 NINQSTE
-297 WASSGTNCWQ
+297 WASSGQNCWQ
-307 YFPAIKTAR
+307 YFPAIKSAT
-316 RKFNTQ
+316 RKFNTN
-322 NVSIVYASSNLFH
+322 NVNLIYAQSNLFDNGLNPYH
-335 TTLYP
+335 QGDI
-340 LHIGQISGGKLLQFT
+340 IGNKPMQFT
-355 SKLNLRTR
+355 STINCSTSIFNFFMNLMGNYFKCKIQVNIGLYFLKSDPATGALTWTTNSSDRY
-363 LINILLPLSG
+363 LINIPIVGINFEFSLNIVTPTLPAGLHTNAAVIVTNVEFINILVPLTLSQSG
-373 SYYKCEIQ
+373 KTWSN
-381 FKVGAYYLKTNPST
+381 GAAT
-395 NEVTWT
+395 
-401 TSSASRYILDIPCID
+401 
-416 YLFDFS
+416 FDFTTKGDTARLCYY
-422 INIITPILPSGTNT
+422 NGTN
-436 NATIIVTDVDF
+436 D
-447 ISSFGTTLLT
+447 
-457 QTINE
+457 Q
-462 WDGSFSSGGTI
+462 
-473 KSTFNVIADSTSLNY
+473 
-488 YNASANGNNYISYE
+488 NYIGYK

-537 KFAPQI
+537 KFAPLI
-543 STAQW
+543 STSQW

-559 NELLLIETIAP
+559 NQLLLIETIAP

-588 YDRYLYQEDYYILNG
+588 YDRYLYQGDSYILNG

-620 YRNISTIDTHGGVEI
+620 YRNISTIDTNDKVEI

-654 EQRRESYYDSERI
+654 EQKRENYYDAERI
-667 IAPITETLTGTK
+667 VAGITETLTGTK

-711 SADISISD
+711 SADIAISD
-719 SEIPI
+719 TEIPI

-751 RVNGLAMFDGNVN
+751 RINGLAIFDGNIS

-772 PHINGRIYRDGSHN
+772 PHINGRVYRDGSHN

>member
-77 LFNDVQLAKEERFY
+77 LFNQVQLAKEERFY

-97 NTSTNLY
+97 DPINNLY
-104 EVYWIGVL
+104 NLYWIGVL

-141 FKFTELADPTNALSY
+141 FRFTELADSTNALSY
-156 TPQTLNWYLW
+156 TPQTLNWYLYE
-166 QCLQYTPIYFRIT
+166 CLKRTPF
-179 ILDTLYSNSVN
+179 YSRVSAGTQFYGSSVN

-234 YDILEQILMLFDA
+234 YDILEQILTLFDA
-247 RIILAKGYFHII
+247 RIILAQPYFRII
-259 SRNNYTNASWK
+259 SRNNYINASWK
-270 ERKYLAD
+270 ERTYLAD
-277 STYLGQTLVAWDS
+277 GTFEAQTLVAWDS

-322 NVSIVYASSNLFH
+322 NDNLFIPSFNPFDSTLLPTYNGTIQGGKQLNLIGTFNINFILGTATASS
-335 TTLYP
+335 
-340 LHIGQISGGKLLQFT
+340 HIKCLIQI
-355 SKLNLRTR
+355 N
-363 LINILLPLSG
+363 
-373 SYYKCEIQ
+373 
-381 FKVGAYYLKTNPST
+381 VGIYYLKTNPT
-395 NEVTWT
+395 NGNLTWT
-401 TSSASRYILDIPCID
+401 TSSSDRYILELPVINNN
-416 YLFDFS
+416 YNASL
-422 INIITPILPSGTNT
+422 NIITPVLPSGVHANASVTVTAIQYYTRSTNF
-436 NATIIVTDVDF
+436 A
-447 ISSFGTTLLT
+447 LT
-457 QTINE
+457 QSGNQWSSITPIQGFQVSTLSN
-462 WDGSFSSGGTI
+462 SLVFS
-473 KSTFNVIADSTSLNY
+473 Y
-488 YNASANGNNYISYE
+488 YNSQNANNYISYE
-502 VDSIS
+502 VDSTS

-513 DIELPESFL
+513 DIELLESFL

-537 KFAPQI
+537 KFAPLI
-543 STAQW
+543 STASW

-559 NELLLIETIAP
+559 NNLLLIETIAP
-570 QYYPNP
+570 QLYPNP

-588 YDRYLYQEDYYILNG
+588 YDRYLYQEDSYILNG

-620 YRNISTIDTHGGVEI
+620 YRNISTIDSHGGVEI

-654 EQRRESYYDSERI
+654 EQKRENYYDAERI
-667 IAPITETLTGTK
+667 IGAITETLTGTK

-719 SEIPI
+719 TEIPI

-764 FDGIPTSD
+764 MNALPTSD
-772 PHINGRIYRDGSHN
+772 PHINGRVYRDGSHN

>member
-1 MSNAK
+1 MSNPK

-19 WKVEIWDTSYTTGAS
+19 WKVEIWDTNYITGPS

-91 CHLYKW
+91 AHLYKW
-97 NTSTNLY
+97 NTSTSIY
-104 EVYWIGVL
+104 ELYWIGVL

-141 FKFTELADPTNALSY
+141 FKFLELADTTNALSY
-156 TPQTLNWYLW
+156 TPQTLNWYLYE
-166 QCLQYTPIYFRIT
+166 CLKRTPF
-179 ILDTLYSNSVN
+179 YSRVSAGTQFYGTSVN
-190 FYEYNMVVS
+190 FYEYNMVTS

-207 DPLDETTVY
+207 DPLDQTTVY

-221 NTLSNGQLEAFSF
+221 KTISNGQLEAFSF

-247 RIILAKGYFHII
+247 RIILAQPYFRII
-259 SRNNYTNASWK
+259 SRNNYNNASWK
-270 ERKYLAD
+270 ERTYLAD
-277 STYLGQTLVAWDS
+277 GSYQAQTLVAWDS
-290 NINQTSE
+290 NINQSTE
-297 WASSGTNCWQ
+297 WASSGQNCWQ
-307 YFPAIKTAR
+307 YFPAIKSVR
-316 RKFNTQ
+316 RNFNTT
-322 NVSIVYASSNLFH
+322 NVNLVYASSNVFDN
-335 TTLYP
+335 TLNP
-340 LHIGQISGGKLLQFT
+340 SHVGDIIGGKQMQILGDFNLKKINPVGFFT
-355 SKLNLRTR
+355 RGDYFRIQIKIKVGNYYLNLNTS
-363 LINILLPLSG
+363 NNVLSW
-373 SYYKCEIQ
+373 
-381 FKVGAYYLKTNPST
+381 ST
-395 NEVTWT
+395 N
-401 TSSASRYILDIPCID
+401 SGNRYVLDIPVISYD
-416 YLFDFS
+416 YIFS
-422 INIITPILPSGTNT
+422 LNIITPALPSGTHINAEILAT
-436 NATIIVTDVDF
+436 NMVYY
-447 ISSFGTTLLT
+447 S
-457 QTINE
+457 
-462 WDGSFSSGGTI
+462 SFSSWTMTQNTYIWEEISVGIWHFASIPNTSI
-473 KSTFNVIADSTSLNY
+473 FKFFNSNIDS
-488 YNASANGNNYISYE
+488 NYISYE

-513 DIELPESFL
+513 DIELPESFI
-522 GDNNKGLNGS
+522 GDNNKGANGS

-537 KFAPQI
+537 KFAPLI
-543 STAQW
+543 STASW

-559 NELLLIETIAP
+559 NELLLIETIGP

-588 YDRYLYQEDYYILNG
+588 YDRYLYQGDSYILNG

-635 EQGGGNQSEF
+635 EEGGNTTAAF

-654 EQRRESYYDSERI
+654 EQRRESYYDAERV

-679 TAIKATVL
+679 TAIKASVL
-687 RDLKDGDKIIL
+687 RALKDGDKIIL
-698 IPSYAGDIVECEL
+698 IPSFSGDIVECEL
-711 SADISISD
+711 SADIAVSN

-729 TDDIPAGSLIFV
+729 TEDIPAGSLIFV
-741 PFNKPVLDTM
+741 PFNKPVLDTL
-751 RVNGLAMFDGNVN
+751 RVNGLAMFDGNLS

-772 PHINGRIYRDGSHN
+772 PRINGRVYRDGSHN

>member
-1 MSNAK
+1 MSNPK
-6 YISYVQSTKFNEK
+6 YITYVQSTKFNEK
-19 WKVEIWDTSYTTGAS
+19 WKVEIWDTDYITGPS

-77 LFNDVQLAKEERFY
+77 LFNQVQLAKEERFY

-104 EVYWIGVL
+104 ELYWIGVL

-141 FKFTELADPTNALSY
+141 FRFTELADPTNALSY
-156 TPQTLNWYLW
+156 TPQTLNWYLYE
-166 QCLQYTPIYFRIT
+166 CLKRTPF
-179 ILDTLYSNSVN
+179 YSRVSAGTQFYGSSVN
-190 FYEYNMVVS
+190 FYEYNMVTS

-207 DPLDETTVY
+207 DPLDQTTVY

-247 RIILAKGYFHII
+247 RIILAQPYFRII
-259 SRNNYTNASWK
+259 SRNNYINASWK
-270 ERKYLAD
+270 ERTYLANG
-277 STYLGQTLVAWDS
+277 TFEAQTLVAWDS

-297 WASSGTNCWQ
+297 WASSGQNCWQ
-307 YFPAIKTAR
+307 YFPAIKSAR
-316 RKFNTQ
+316 RNFNTN
-322 NVSIVYASSNLFH
+322 NVNLVYASSNVFDN
-335 TTLYP
+335 TLNPSYVGD
-340 LHIGQISGGKLLQFT
+340 IIGGKQMQILGDFNLKKIGSTGVGMSGHYFT
-355 SKLNLRTR
+355 VKIKVQVGNYYLNLNT
-363 LINILLPLSG
+363 
-373 SYYKCEIQ
+373 
-381 FKVGAYYLKTNPST
+381 ST
-395 NEVTWT
+395 NVLTWST
-401 TSSASRYILDIPCID
+401 NNSNRYVLTIPVIS
-416 YLFDFS
+416 FNSIFS
-422 INIITPILPSGTNT
+422 VNIITPTLPSGTHINAEILATDMYFDDGWSVFTMTQNTYIWEET
-436 NATIIVTDVDF
+436 NAGIWHFASIPNTSIF
-447 ISSFGTTLLT
+447 KF
-457 QTINE
+457 
-462 WDGSFSSGGTI
+462 
-473 KSTFNVIADSTSLNY
+473 FNSNID
-488 YNASANGNNYISYE
+488 ANSISYE

-513 DIELPESFL
+513 DIELPESFI
-522 GDNNKGLNGS
+522 GDNNKGANGS

-537 KFAPQI
+537 KFAPLI
-543 STAQW
+543 STASW

-588 YDRYLYQEDYYILNG
+588 YDRYLYQSDYYILNG

-620 YRNISTIDTHGGVEI
+620 YKNISTIDTHGGVEI
-635 EQGGGNQSEF
+635 EEGGNTTAGF

-654 EQRRESYYDSERI
+654 QQRRGNYYDAERI
-667 IAPITETLTGTK
+667 VAGITETLTGTE

-711 SADISISD
+711 SADIAVSD
-719 SEIPI
+719 TEIPI

-729 TDDIPAGSLIFV
+729 TEDIPAGSLIFV
-741 PFNKPVLDTM
+741 PFNKPVLDTL
-751 RVNGLAMFDGNVN
+751 RVNGLAMFDGNLS

-772 PHINGRIYRDGSHN
+772 PHINGRVYRDGSHN

>member
-6 YISYVQSTKFNEK
+6 YITYVQSTKFNEK
-19 WKVEIWDTSYTTGAS
+19 WKVEIWDTNYITGPS

-62 LSVPIIVDNSTLENW
+62 LNVPIIVDNSTLENW

-91 CHLYKW
+91 AHLYKW
-97 NTSTNLY
+97 NTSTSIY
-104 EVYWIGVL
+104 ELYWIGVL

-141 FKFTELADPTNALSY
+141 FKFTELADSTNALSY
-156 TPQTLNWYLW
+156 TIQTLNWYLYE
-166 QCLQYTPIYFRIT
+166 CLKRTPFYFRVSAGT
-179 ILDTLYSNSVN
+179 QLYGTSVN
-190 FYEYNMVVS
+190 FYEYNMVNS

-207 DPLDETTVY
+207 DPLDQTSVY

-221 NTLSNGQLEAFSF
+221 KTISNGQLEAFSF

-247 RIILAKGYFHII
+247 RIILAQPYFRII

-270 ERKYLAD
+270 ERTYLAD
-277 STYLGQTLVAWDS
+277 GSFEAQTLVAWDS
-290 NINQTSE
+290 NINQSTE
-297 WASSGTNCWQ
+297 WASSGQNCWQ
-307 YFPAIKTAR
+307 YFPAIKTAKR
-316 RKFNTQ
+316 HFNTTNINLIDANS
-322 NVSIVYASSNLFH
+322 NVFDNTNKPSHRGDIIGSKQMQILGDFH
-335 TTLYP
+335 LTC
-340 LHIGQISGGKLLQFT
+340 IGTNSVLDRFFIKIKIKVGNYY
-355 SKLNLRTR
+355 LNLNT
-363 LINILLPLSG
+363 
-373 SYYKCEIQ
+373 
-381 FKVGAYYLKTNPST
+381 ST
-395 NEVTWT
+395 NVLSWSTN
-401 TSSASRYILDIPCID
+401 SASRYNLEITIMAGN
-416 YLFDFS
+416 FNFS
-422 INIITPILPSGTNT
+422 LNIITPALPNGIHTDAEITATDIYYRAIRSLYTLSQRTYIWENTTYNIEWNFASIPNTSIFKYYNT
-436 NATIIVTDVDF
+436 NK
-447 ISSFGTTLLT
+447 
-457 QTINE
+457 E
-462 WDGSFSSGGTI
+462 
-473 KSTFNVIADSTSLNY
+473 
-488 YNASANGNNYISYE
+488 NNYISYE
-502 VDSIS
+502 VDSIN

-513 DIELPESFL
+513 DIELPESYL
-522 GDNNKGLNGS
+522 GDNNKGSNGS

-588 YDRYLYQEDYYILNG
+588 YNRYLYQSDYYILNG

-635 EQGGGNQSEF
+635 EQEGNNQSQL
-645 ASLNQGIRN
+645 ANLNQGIRN
-654 EQRRESYYDSERI
+654 EQRREDYYDNERI
-667 IAPITETLTGTK
+667 IGAITSTITGT
-679 TAIKATVL
+679 TADIQTTVL
-687 RDLKDGDKIIL
+687 RNLLDGDKLII
-698 IPSYAGDIVECEL
+698 IPSYSGNIVEVEL
-711 SADISISD
+711 ASNCTIGNTSIQ
-719 SEIPI
+719 I

-741 PFNKPVLDTM
+741 PFNKPVLDTL
-751 RVNGLAMFDGNVN
+751 RVNGLAMFDGNLS

-772 PHINGRIYRDGSHN
+772 PHINGRVYRDGSHN

>member
-1 MSNAK
+1 MSNPK
-6 YISYVQSTKFNEK
+6 YITYVQSTKFNEK
-19 WKVEIWDTSYTTGAS
+19 WKVEIWDTDYTIGPS

-62 LSVPIIVDNSTLENW
+62 LSVPIIVDNSTLETW
-77 LFNDVQLAKEERFY
+77 LFNQVQLAKEERFY

-104 EVYWIGVL
+104 ELYWIGVL

-141 FKFTELADPTNALSY
+141 FRFLELADSTNALSY

-190 FYEYNMVVS
+190 FYEYNMVTS

-207 DPLDETTVY
+207 DPLDQTTVY
-216 PKAFC
+216 PRAFC
-221 NTLSNGQLEAFSF
+221 NTISNGQLEAFTY

-247 RIILAKGYFHII
+247 RIILANGYFHII
-259 SRNNYTNASWK
+259 SRNNYNNASWK

-290 NINQTSE
+290 NINQSTE
-297 WASSGTNCWQ
+297 WASSGQNCWQ
-307 YFPAIKTAR
+307 YFPAIKSAR
-316 RKFNTQ
+316 RKFNTT
-322 NVSIVYASSNLFH
+322 NVNLIYQSSNVFDS
-335 TTLYP
+335 TLNP
-340 LHIGQISGGKLLQFT
+340 SHVGDIIGGKQMQILGDFNLIYNGGLFST
-355 SKLNLRTR
+355 SDYFMVKIKVQVGNYYLNLNT
-363 LINILLPLSG
+363 
-373 SYYKCEIQ
+373 
-381 FKVGAYYLKTNPST
+381 ST
-395 NEVTWT
+395 NVLTWST
-401 TSSASRYILDIPCID
+401 NSGNRYVLEIPAVSG
-416 YLFDFS
+416 DFIFS
-422 INIITPILPSGTNT
+422 LNIITPPLPSGTHANAEIIATDMFYITATVSYTMVENSLTPTNWTSSNSNWTFASIPNT
-436 NATIIVTDVDF
+436 AIF
-447 ISSFGTTLLT
+447 KF
-457 QTINE
+457 
-462 WDGSFSSGGTI
+462 
-473 KSTFNVIADSTSLNY
+473 FNSNIDSNS
-488 YNASANGNNYISYE
+488 ISYK

-513 DIELPESFL
+513 DIELPESFI
-522 GDNNKGLNGS
+522 GDNNKGANGS

-537 KFAPQI
+537 KFAPLI
-543 STAQW
+543 STASW

-576 RYQGNLITNGHP
+576 RYQGNLITNGNP
-588 YDRYLYQEDYYILNG
+588 YDRYLYQSDYYILNG

-620 YRNISTIDTHGGVEI
+620 YRNISTIDTDGGVEI
-635 EQGGGNQSEF
+635 EEGGNTTAGF
-645 ASLNQGIRN
+645 ASLNQGVRN
-654 EQRRESYYDSERI
+654 EQRKQNYYDAERV

-679 TAIKATVL
+679 TAIKASVL

-698 IPSYAGDIVECEL
+698 IPSFSGDIVECEL
-711 SADISISD
+711 SADIAVSD
-719 SEIPI
+719 TEIPI

-741 PFNKPVLDTM
+741 PFNKPVLDTL
-751 RVNGLAMFDGNVN
+751 RVNGLAMFDGNLS
-764 FDGIPTSD
+764 FDGLPTSD
-772 PHINGRIYRDGSHN
+772 PHINGRVYRDGSHN